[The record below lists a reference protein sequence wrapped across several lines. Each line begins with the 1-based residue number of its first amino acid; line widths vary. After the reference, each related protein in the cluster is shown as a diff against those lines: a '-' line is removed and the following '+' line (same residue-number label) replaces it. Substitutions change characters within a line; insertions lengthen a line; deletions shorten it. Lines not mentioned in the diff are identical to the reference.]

1 MAEKTLDDIS
11 VGQKA
16 SFTKTIT
23 ESDVVLYAGL
33 TGDFNRVHV
42 DAEYAR
48 GTRFGQRIAH
58 GLLVAGLVQPALS
71 EITTPGGV
79 SLHYEF
85 DLKAPVFI
93 GDTITAEA
101 EVVNIRRDKPIVTL
115 ELRCTKQDGT
125 VAIRG
130 KALIYMVSEARDTGG
145 SPR

>member
-1 MAEKTLDDIS
+1 MREKRLSDIR

-16 SFTKTIT
+16 SFSKTIT
-23 ESDVVLYAGL
+23 EADVVLYAGL
-33 TGDFNRVHV
+33 TGDFNRIHV

-48 GTRFGQRIAH
+48 TTRFGERIAH

-85 DLKAPVFI
+85 DMRAPVRL

-101 EVVNIRRDKPIVTL
+101 EVVHIRKDKPIVTL
-115 ELRCTKQDGT
+115 ATRCVNQRGE
-125 VAIRG
+125 VVIEG
-130 KALIYMVSEARDTGG
+130 KALIYMVSEKDRGG
-145 SPR
+145 

>member
-1 MAEKTLDDIS
+1 MREKTLSDIR

-23 ESDVVLYAGL
+23 EADVVLYAGL

-42 DAEYAR
+42 DEEYAR
-48 GTRFGQRIAH
+48 GTRFGGRIAH

-71 EITTPGGV
+71 ALTTPGGV

-85 DLKAPVFI
+85 DLKAPVRL

-101 EVVNIRRDKPIVTL
+101 EVVDIRRDKPIVTL
-115 ELRCTKQDGT
+115 DTRCTNQ
-125 VAIRG
+125 RG
-130 KALIYMVSEARDTGG
+130 EVVISGRALIYMVSEKDRGA
-145 SPR
+145 